1 MNFIFS
7 PNFPYKHFTTAKSAG
22 DMKNKAERDSFFRSV
37 NLNPDN
43 LVLANQVH
51 GNNVKIVK
59 SCDKNNFIDNC
70 DGLITDDKNL
80 LLGIFTADCVPILVS
95 CSDGKVKAAVHVGW
109 KGLYLGIVE
118 NAIGIL
124 INDFCINPKNL
135 KVYIGPHIR
144 SCCYK
149 TGTEMEDKFNIKLAN
164 GKLDLSAILRTK
176 LESCGVNEIFDVN
189 QCTCHNEQLFFS
201 YRRDCCADRL
211 LSVI

>member
-7 PNFPYKHFTTAKSAG
+7 ENFSYKHFTTTKSAG
-22 DMKNKAERDSFFRSV
+22 DMKNKTERDSFFRSV
-37 NLNPDN
+37 GLNPED

-51 GNNVKIVK
+51 RNAIKIVK
-59 SCDKNNFIDNC
+59 RCDKNTFIDNC

-80 LLGIFTADCVPILVS
+80 LLGIFTADCIPILVS
-95 CSDGKVKAAVHVGW
+95 YNDGEVKAAVHVGW

-118 NAIGIL
+118 KAVGIL
-124 INDFCINPKNL
+124 INDFCISPKSL

-149 TGTEMEDKFNIKLAN
+149 TGTEMEDKFNIKLVN

-176 LESCGVNEIFDVN
+176 LESCDVSKIFDVN

-201 YRRDCCADRL
+201 YRRDCCSDRI